1 MSSEKWKRRVK
12 TIQSKLQQIGDMRP
26 GSLNQQLTVCGRSGC
41 RCQDPLNP
49 QRHGPYAQLSYV
61 HHGKSTTQFI
71 PKALVPLVARQ
82 LKNYK
87 TFKALTT
94 EWVDL
99 ALQLA
104 REQLAQHK
112 KRLKKTLKKRSR

>member
-12 TIQSKLQQIGDMRP
+12 TIQRKLQQIGDMRP

-49 QRHGPYAQLSYV
+49 QRHGPYDQLSYV
-61 HHGKSTTQFI
+61 HQGKSTTQFI

-99 ALQLA
+99 ALKLARAQLA
-104 REQLAQHK
+104 LQK
-112 KRLKKTLKKRSR
+112 KRLKKNLKKRGR

>member
-1 MSSEKWKRRVK
+1 MSSEKWKRRVRI
-12 TIQSKLQQIGDMRP
+12 IQRKLQQVGDMRP

-41 RCQDPLNP
+41 RCQDPLKP
-49 QRHGPYAQLSYV
+49 HRHGPYYQLSYV

-82 LKNYK
+82 LKSYK

-99 ALQLA
+99 ALILARQQLA
-104 REQLAQHK
+104 LHK
-112 KRLKKTLKKRSR
+112 KRLKTTLKKRGR